1 MQILLD
7 THILL
12 WFLEENPML
21 KNREKEIIEDEN
33 NDIFVSTI
41 SLLEIVIKVRL
52 GKLILP
58 TSMESLIL
66 KTIEK
71 DIQIID
77 LSRYHALEC
86 LNIPFTEDHRDPFDR
101 QILAIALHE
110 SLTIMSADRKFNFY
124 TSIINL
130 IEA

>member
-12 WFLEENPML
+12 WFLEENSML
-21 KNREKEIIEDEN
+21 KNREKEIIENEN
-33 NDIFVSTI
+33 NEIFVSVI
-41 SLLEIVIKVRL
+41 SLLEIAIKVRL

-58 TSMESLIL
+58 TTMESLIL

-77 LSRYHALEC
+77 LSRYHTLEY
-86 LNIPFTEDHRDPFDR
+86 LNIPFIEDHRDPFDR
-101 QILAIALHE
+101 QILAVALHE
-110 SLTIMSADRKFNFY
+110 SLTVMSADEKFKNY